1 MHARTHNTN
10 TTQHTGP
17 RLQEQ
22 RHHMHRPTV
31 APCRH
36 CVQAGHNNH
45 VYTGDAP
52 LPFRFTRTAPHAVGV
67 SKSMYL
73 SRRAAYGFHPHFPV
87 YTPGPDPPLLNSS
100 SGCPHVRVSA
110 RGSVHWHS
118 AHPTSQ
124 AHSRVQPREQHMPLL
139 AGACRWPRL
148 CVCLLSWAAC
158 CARKWPPQCAC

>member
-1 MHARTHNTN
+1 
-10 TTQHTGP
+10 
-17 RLQEQ
+17 
-22 RHHMHRPTV
+22 MHRHTV

-87 YTPGPDPPLLNSS
+87 YTPGPDPSLLNSS

-110 RGSVHWHS
+110 RG
-118 AHPTSQ
+118 
-124 AHSRVQPREQHMPLL
+124 
-139 AGACRWPRL
+139 
-148 CVCLLSWAAC
+148 CVCAC
-158 CARKWPPQCAC
+158 